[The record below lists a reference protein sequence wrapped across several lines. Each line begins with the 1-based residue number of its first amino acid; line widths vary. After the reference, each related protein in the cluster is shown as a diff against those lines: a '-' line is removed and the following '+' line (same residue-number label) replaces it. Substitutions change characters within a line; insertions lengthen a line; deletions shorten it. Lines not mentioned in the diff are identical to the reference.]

1 MTHPHSPYNEDPG
14 RKFTIILLIAVVVS
28 LAMALHEIFK

>member
-14 RKFTIILLIAVVVS
+14 RKITIILIIAAIMS
-28 LAMALHEIFK
+28 LLMAAHEILK